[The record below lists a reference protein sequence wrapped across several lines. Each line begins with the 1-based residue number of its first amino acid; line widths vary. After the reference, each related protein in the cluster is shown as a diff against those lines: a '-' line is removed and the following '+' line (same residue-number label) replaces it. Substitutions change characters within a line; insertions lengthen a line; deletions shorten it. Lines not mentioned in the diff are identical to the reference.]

1 MRGLSRDR
9 KKAVALFALAMQKE
23 WESRPDKTQ
32 HLLSRSGCKCRALI
46 VGSGGC
52 GKTRIINYVLKPL
65 FAKFYGREGV
75 LTQGPSNKAA
85 RLIKGKTMRSANK
98 LMATSSL
105 RTVHLRL
112 KPSER
117 AALQQITEPLGALLL
132 DEFSQMQGQ
141 LVHADHT
148 ADREHTT
155 SMYLSMQSP
164 SRPSVAF
171 HM

>member
-1 MRGLSRDR
+1 MCENAGLNRDQ

-85 RLIKGKTMRSANK
+85 RLIKGKTMHSATN
-98 LMATSSL
+98 SWQ
-105 RTVHLRL
+105 RL
-112 KPSER
+112 
-117 AALQQITEPLGALLL
+117 
-132 DEFSQMQGQ
+132 
-141 LVHADHT
+141 H
-148 ADREHTT
+148 
-155 SMYLSMQSP
+155 
-164 SRPSVAF
+164 
-171 HM
+171 